1 MFPPY
6 LHHHPHHCDHKPLLL
21 VHQPQ
26 VAEAEE
32 EVEEVAEEVAEK
44 VAEAEEAVEEQED
57 NQPPLQL
64 PTSDSAETLQKY
76 SQETE
81 KKQTASSPNSNTTTW
96 PILEFQTLIHGSEKL
111 SSPALT
117 SKDPLSVNGSTEQW
131 TGSRD
136 WIL

>member
-6 LHHHPHHCDHKPLLL
+6 LYHHLHHCDHKPLLL
-21 VHQPQ
+21 VRLPQ
-26 VAEAEE
+26 VAEVEE
-32 EVEEVAEEVAEK
+32 EAEEVVE
-44 VAEAEEAVEEQED
+44 VEEAVEEQED
-57 NQPPLQL
+57 NQTPLQL

-96 PILEFQTLIHGSEKL
+96 PILEFQNLIHGSEKS

-117 SKDPLSVNGSTEQW
+117 SKDPSSINGSTEQW
-131 TGSRD
+131 TSSCD
-136 WIL
+136 WILR